1 MLGRVFDF
9 TMLSIF
15 FFFFFFLNHLLTGK
29 NLQKQPKYFAPLNKN
44 LTLGV
49 SIMQKFINIAF
60 TVPKTLKVVKPPIF
74 SVKFDSKQV

>member
-1 MLGRVFDF
+1 MVGRVFDF

-15 FFFFFFLNHLLTGK
+15 FFFFFYLFTGK

-60 TVPKTLKVVKPPIF
+60 AVPKILKVVKPTIF
-74 SVKFDSKQV
+74 PVEFDTKQV